1 MTRQKRNRI
10 ALFDAQLK
18 ALERQA
24 DALQFDIDA
33 LPEWVEVTA
42 IVVAYE
48 WGERR
53 HSPRLTQ
60 EIDDLLQEVGWA
72 LFVHWAELRH
82 ARKI

>member
-10 ALFDAQLK
+10 ALYDAQLK

-42 IVVAYE
+42 VVVAYE

-53 HSPRLTQ
+53 HSPRLDR
-60 EIDDLLQEVGWA
+60 EIDDLIQVVGWA

-82 ARKI
+82 AGKI